1 MSQPP
6 APQPSSPKPPAS
18 VRRPRPAA
26 TPDTGGRGALGRAFQ
41 AVSGV
46 ARDRAR
52 STHDILGEAAKALTT
67 PAGVV
72 GAAIEVAWV
81 STHLALYPFGLF
93 GRPDAYDGHRYS
105 LGELPPVQRGLVIG
119 NVEAAA
125 TPILLVHGMVDN
137 RSVFA
142 LLRRGLRRRGF
153 GRVVSINYSPWLSLI
168 HISEPTR
175 LGMIS

>member
-93 GRPDAYDGHRYS
+93 ARPDVYEGHRYS

-119 NVEAAA
+119 NVEAAEQ
-125 TPILLVHGMVDN
+125 TE
-137 RSVFA
+137 
-142 LLRRGLRRRGF
+142 
-153 GRVVSINYSPWLSLI
+153 RVEREMGADPCHLDC
-168 HISEPTR
+168 
-175 LGMIS
+175 